1 MGEHQMEDCGPLYA
15 GSKKAAVNWFYGTPW
30 FVATS
35 EEVLKGQQWWVCQ
48 QALCTVQ
55 TKSQWLHNV
64 SNFAGRRDFLPPGRH
79 CSLNWCVWH
88 IFRTEISCSGVVW
101 FEDDCSFKV
110 VCSLFPISR
119 VYISHLWKQRC
130 FFFLPSRVQSSVHL
144 PCQGKNVPSTNR
156 SNISEIHYQHFF
168 SSSLS
173 LTGVI

>member
-130 FFFLPSRVQSSVHL
+130 FFFCLQEYNPRFTCLAKEKTFLAQTEVIYLRFTTS
-144 PCQGKNVPSTNR
+144 
-156 SNISEIHYQHFF
+156 IFF
-168 SSSLS
+168 LLHSP
-173 LTGVI
+173 